1 MREGD
6 TRAPLILGVV
16 LTLLLLTFNVV
27 LLRVYT
33 RAMLL
38 KQFGTDDIWAVLSM
52 ASIASCAF
60 SILLGIK
67 YGFGRHEVFLTEE
80 ESRNYFKV
88 FYVSIIL
95 YLVSLGAIK
104 TTLLCQYYRAFA
116 INKMR
121 TVLLVAIIFVSAW
134 SISQILL
141 SIFICTPIAAFWDR
155 AIEGKCIP
163 RNPAW
168 YITAA
173 GNIATDIMI
182 IVLPFPVVIKLNLA
196 RRQRFVL
203 LGVFCVGFLTCAIS
217 IIRMGYLD
225 IKEDLTWVNVGSA
238 CWSFTELCCGL
249 LCACVPTLRPFVSRY
264 FPSMSSYDRSRKTY
278 ATNQPPEPHTS
289 NRYHDI
295 ELQNGRH
302 IQEDLLQDDSQS
314 TRILCVSEFTVTE
327 TRELANTKHGERESD
342 DEVLLVSHVFVE
354 PRPIEKARTR
364 PGRLPAT
371 D

>member
-1 MREGD
+1 MKEGD

-16 LTLLLLTFNVV
+16 LTLLLLTFSVV

-38 KQFGTDDIWAVLSM
+38 KQFGADDIWAVLSM

-67 YGFGRHEVFLTEE
+67 YGFGRHQVFLTEE

-121 TVLLVAIIFVSAW
+121 TVLLVAIVFVSAW
-134 SISQILL
+134 SISQIFLN
-141 SIFICTPIAAFWDR
+141 IFICTPIAAFWDR
-155 AIEGKCIP
+155 AVEGKCIP
-163 RNPAW
+163 RNPTW

-217 IIRMGYLD
+217 MIRMGYLD
-225 IKEDLTWVNVGSA
+225 IKEDLTWVNVESA

-264 FPSMSSYDRSRKTY
+264 FPSMSSYNRSRKTY
-278 ATNQPPEPHTS
+278 ATNQPPEPHTA
-289 NRYHDI
+289 NRYHEI

-302 IQEDLLQDDSQS
+302 IQEDLLQDNSRS

-327 TRELANTKHGERESD
+327 TRELVNKKHGERESD
-342 DEVLLVSHVFVE
+342 DEVLLVSHVFAD